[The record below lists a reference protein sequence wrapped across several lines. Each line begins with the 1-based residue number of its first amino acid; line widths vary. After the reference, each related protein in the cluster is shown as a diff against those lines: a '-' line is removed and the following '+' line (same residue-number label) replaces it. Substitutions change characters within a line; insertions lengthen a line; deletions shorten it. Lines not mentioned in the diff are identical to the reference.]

1 MRFAAALDHE
11 DPADDAAA
19 VPGDRSPAAAVVYAK
34 VPGAKVPGTPG
45 PARDPAAGA
54 AVLAFCGTELRLLP
68 DGALWWPEAATLVVA
83 DLHFEKASSLARR
96 GSLLPPY
103 DTAVTLDRLDR
114 LVAALR
120 PACVISLGDA
130 FHDPF
135 ALERIAGEARQ
146 RIAALQAGR
155 DWVWVAGNHDR
166 ALRGAIGGT
175 VVEELAIGPLLFR
188 HEPAAEAEPGE
199 IAGHLHPA
207 ARVLLRPKSVRR
219 RCFATDGRRLI
230 LPAFGALTGGL
241 NLLDRAYRGL
251 FDPAGLVAHL
261 VGDGRVYSFPRRHL
275 APD

>member
-1 MRFAAALDHE
+1 MRFAAALDRD
-11 DPADDAAA
+11 DPAGDAAVRGA
-19 VPGDRSPAAAVVYAK
+19 RSPDAAVTAQ
-34 VPGAKVPGTPG
+34 
-45 PARDPAAGA
+45 DPAAGA
-54 AVLAFCGTELRLLP
+54 AGVVFCGTELKLLP

-103 DTAVTLDRLDR
+103 DTAVTLDRLGR
-114 LVAALR
+114 LIAALN

-135 ALERIAGEARQ
+135 ALERIAAEARQ
-146 RIAALQAGR
+146 RIAALQVGR

-166 ALRGAIGGT
+166 ALRGEIGGT
-175 VVEELAIGPLLFR
+175 VVEQVAMGPLLFR
-188 HEPAAEAEPGE
+188 HEPAAAAEPGE

-251 FDPAGLVAHL
+251 LDPQSLVAHL